1 MVANQDSAEQAPD
14 ALLLMT
20 AGCPHC
26 PAALQALT
34 ALLKEGAIGRLEIVN
49 VAIHTDEAET
59 RGVKSVPWIQIGPFE
74 VEGVSSPA
82 KLRELA
88 NGVND
93 DDVFD
98 NWLLETLKAG
108 LRQKFESLVR
118 REPHRI
124 HSLAR
129 LMTNPETSMAIRLGI
144 GAVLEE
150 LNGTGLTE
158 TLIPALGEMLESE
171 DRLLKADACHFLTLI
186 GGDGIR
192 PFMQECIQNAD
203 PEIRDMAEEWLAE
216 NQAG

>member
-1 MVANQDSAEQAPD
+1 MVANQDPAEQAPD

-34 ALLKEGAIGRLEIVN
+34 ALLKEGSIGRLEIVN
-49 VAIHTDEAET
+49 VAIHTEEAEV

-93 DDVFD
+93 DAVFD

-108 LRQKFESLVR
+108 QRQKFESLVR
-118 REPHRI
+118 REPRRI
-124 HSLAR
+124 HGLAR
-129 LMTNPETSMAIRLGI
+129 LMTNPETSMAIRLGL
-144 GAVLEE
+144 GAILEE
-150 LNGTGLTE
+150 LQGSGLTE
-158 TLIPALGEMLESE
+158 PLIPALGEMLESQ

-186 GGDGIR
+186 GGEGIR
-192 PFMQECIQNAD
+192 PFMQGCLDDAD
-203 PEIRDMAEEWLAE
+203 PEIREMVEEWLTD
-216 NQAG
+216 NQVA

>member
-1 MVANQDSAEQAPD
+1 MVANQDPAEQAPD

-34 ALLKEGAIGRLEIVN
+34 ALLKEGSIGRLEIVN
-49 VAIHTDEAET
+49 VAIHTEEAEV

-93 DDVFD
+93 DAVFD

-108 LRQKFESLVR
+108 QRQKFESLVR
-118 REPHRI
+118 REPRRI
-124 HSLAR
+124 HGLAR
-129 LMTNPETSMAIRLGI
+129 LMTNPETSMAVRLGL
-144 GAVLEE
+144 GAILEE
-150 LNGTGLTE
+150 LQGSGLTE
-158 TLIPALGEMLESE
+158 PLIPALGEMLKSQ

-186 GGDGIR
+186 GGEGIR
-192 PFMQECIQNAD
+192 PFMQGCLDDAD
-203 PEIRDMAEEWLAE
+203 PEIREMADEWLTD
-216 NQAG
+216 NQVA

>member
-1 MVANQDSAEQAPD
+1 MVANQDPAEQAPD

-34 ALLKEGAIGRLEIVN
+34 ALLKEGSIGRLEIVN
-49 VAIHTDEAET
+49 VAIHTEEAEV

-88 NGVND
+88 YGVND
-93 DDVFD
+93 DAVFD

-108 LRQKFESLVR
+108 QRQKFESLVR
-118 REPHRI
+118 REPRRI
-124 HSLAR
+124 HGLAR
-129 LMTNPETSMAIRLGI
+129 LMTNPETSMAIRLGL
-144 GAVLEE
+144 GAILEE
-150 LNGTGLTE
+150 LQGSGLTE
-158 TLIPALGEMLESE
+158 SLIPALGEMLESQ

-186 GGDGIR
+186 GGEGIR
-192 PFMQECIQNAD
+192 PFMQGCLDDAD
-203 PEIRDMAEEWLAE
+203 PEIREMAEEWLTD
-216 NQAG
+216 NQVA

>member
-1 MVANQDSAEQAPD
+1 MVASQDSAEQAPD

-26 PAALQALT
+26 PAALQGLT
-34 ALLKEGAIGRLEIVN
+34 MLLKEGVIGRLEIVN
-49 VAIHTDEAET
+49 VAIHTEEAEA
-59 RGVKSVPWIQIGPFE
+59 RGVKSVPWIRIGPFE

-93 DDVFD
+93 DAVFD

-108 LRQKFESLVR
+108 HRQKFESLVR
-118 REPHRI
+118 HEPQRI
-124 HSLAR
+124 HALAR

-150 LNGTGLTE
+150 LNGTGFSE
-158 TLIPALGEMLESE
+158 PLIPALGDMLKS
-171 DRLLKADACHFLTLI
+171 DDPLLRADACHFLTLI

-192 PFMQECIQNAD
+192 PHLQSCLAD
-203 PEIRDMAEEWLAE
+203 GNPEIREMAEEWLSE
-216 NQAG
+216 NQNS

>member
-1 MVANQDSAEQAPD
+1 MVASQSSAEQAPD

-34 ALLKEGAIGRLEIVN
+34 LLLKEGAIGRLEIVN
-49 VAIHTDEAET
+49 VAIHTEEAEA
-59 RGVKSVPWIQIGPFE
+59 RGVKSVPWIQMGPFE
-74 VEGVSSPA
+74 VEGVVSPA

-93 DDVFD
+93 EAIFD

-108 LRQKFESLVR
+108 QRQKFESLVR

-124 HSLAR
+124 HGLAR

-150 LNGTGLTE
+150 LHGSGLSE
-158 TLIPALGEMLESE
+158 PLIPALGEMLKSE
-171 DRLLKADACHFLTLI
+171 DKLLRADACHFLTLI
-186 GGDGIR
+186 GSEGIR
-192 PFMQECIQNAD
+192 PFMQGCLNDAD
-203 PEIRDMAEEWLAE
+203 PEIREMANEWLTE
-216 NQAG
+216 H

>member
-1 MVANQDSAEQAPD
+1 MVANQDPAEQAPD

-34 ALLKEGAIGRLEIVN
+34 ALLKEGSIGRLEIVN
-49 VAIHTDEAET
+49 VAIHTEEAEV

-93 DDVFD
+93 DAVFD

-108 LRQKFESLVR
+108 QRQKFESLVR
-118 REPHRI
+118 REPRRI
-124 HSLAR
+124 HGLAR
-129 LMTNPETSMAIRLGI
+129 LMTNPETSMAIRLGL
-144 GAVLEE
+144 GAILEE
-150 LNGTGLTE
+150 LQGSGLTE
-158 TLIPALGEMLESE
+158 PLIPALGEMLKSQ

-186 GGDGIR
+186 GGEGIR
-192 PFMQECIQNAD
+192 PFMQGCLDDAD
-203 PEIRDMAEEWLAE
+203 PEIREMAEEWLTD
-216 NQAG
+216 NQVA

>member
-1 MVANQDSAEQAPD
+1 MVANQDPAEQAPD

-34 ALLKEGAIGRLEIVN
+34 ALLKEGSIGRLEIVN
-49 VAIHTDEAET
+49 VAIHTEEAEV

-93 DDVFD
+93 DAVFD

-108 LRQKFESLVR
+108 QRQKFESLVR
-118 REPHRI
+118 REPRRI
-124 HSLAR
+124 HGLAR
-129 LMTNPETSMAIRLGI
+129 LMTNPETSMAIRLGL
-144 GAVLEE
+144 GAILEE
-150 LNGTGLTE
+150 LQGSGLTE
-158 TLIPALGEMLESE
+158 PLIPALGEMLKSQ

-186 GGDGIR
+186 GGEGIR
-192 PFMQECIQNAD
+192 PFMQGCLDDAD
-203 PEIRDMAEEWLAE
+203 PEIREMVEEWLTD
-216 NQAG
+216 NQVA

>member
-1 MVANQDSAEQAPD
+1 MVANQDPAEQAPD

-34 ALLKEGAIGRLEIVN
+34 ALLKEGSIGRLEIVN
-49 VAIHTDEAET
+49 VAIHTEEAEV

-93 DDVFD
+93 DAVFD

-108 LRQKFESLVR
+108 QRQKFESLVR
-118 REPHRI
+118 REPRRI
-124 HSLAR
+124 HGLAR
-129 LMTNPETSMAIRLGI
+129 LMTNPETSMAIRLGL
-144 GAVLEE
+144 GAILEE
-150 LNGTGLTE
+150 LQGSGLTE
-158 TLIPALGEMLESE
+158 PLIPALGEMLESQ

-186 GGDGIR
+186 GGEGIR
-192 PFMQECIQNAD
+192 PFMQGCLDDAD
-203 PEIRDMAEEWLAE
+203 PEIREMAEEWLTD
-216 NQAG
+216 NQVA